1 MPQFLDSPPSHCGQ
15 TGGIS
20 GDDHPA
26 STGVVIN
33 HQLALKALTQAS
45 GWRKSSYSK
54 GANDCVEIT
63 TEVPGWVGLR
73 DSKLGTD
80 SPALACTRP
89 QWRALLAA
97 THADEINA

>member
-1 MPQFLDSPPSHCGQ
+1 M
-15 TGGIS
+15 
-20 GDDHPA
+20 
-26 STGVVIN
+26 N
-33 HQLALKALTQAS
+33 HQDALRALTQSSA
-45 GWRKSSYSK
+45 WCKSSYSK
-54 GANDCVEIT
+54 RANDCVEIT

-80 SPALACTRP
+80 SPLLACTRP